1 MHEASK
7 RLVDPVSYHVTRR
20 TPFNTSKLFVKLLQY
35 LCLSIATLVVL
46 FPPYIIV
53 MNAFKSNEEYAKS
66 GLFDLPNSFMN
77 WDNFLLVLQVGRM
90 GQAFLN
96 IGIVIVMAVVCNVM
110 LGTMMAYAL
119 GRYEF
124 RMKKM
129 VIGLYAVAVLI
140 PSITTQVATFSI
152 IKHLGLF
159 NTYYAPV
166 LLYSGTD
173 LVQLF
178 LYLQFIRNI
187 PYEIDE
193 SAMLAGASLFRIYRS
208 IIFPLLAPA
217 TATLV
222 ILKTIGI
229 YNDMYTPYL
238 YMPAQHLGVVS
249 TTLMK
254 FSGTHSA
261 EWNSISAG
269 ILIVLIPTVVLYLF
283 LQKYI
288 FAGIMNGSIK

>member
-1 MHEASK
+1 MGRKFIPSNFI
-7 RLVDPVSYHVTRR
+7 V
-20 TPFNTSKLFVKLLQY
+20 NFVKY
-35 LCLSIATLVVL
+35 AILSIATIFVL
-46 FPPYIIV
+46 FPPFIIV
-53 MNAFKSNEEYAKS
+53 INAFKSNEEYAKS
-66 GLFDLPNSFMN
+66 GLFDLPHSFMN
-77 WDNFLLVLQVGRM
+77 WDNFLVVLQVGRM
-90 GQAFLN
+90 GQAFVN

-124 RMKKM
+124 RLKKM

-193 SAMLAGASLFRIYRS
+193 SAMLAGASLFRIYRA